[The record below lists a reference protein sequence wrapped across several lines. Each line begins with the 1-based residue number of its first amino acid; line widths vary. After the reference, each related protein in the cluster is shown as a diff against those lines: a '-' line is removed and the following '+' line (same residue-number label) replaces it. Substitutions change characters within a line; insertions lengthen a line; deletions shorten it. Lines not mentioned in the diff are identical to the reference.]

1 MKWWK
6 IVLLV
11 FGGIFV
17 IGIAVF
23 LLFFGGQKGHVSII
37 AGSPVKLVLDD
48 NEYGEGKSFSARL
61 PVGNHK
67 LEATIVGMAGKTPV
81 IKRYFEVAKNS
92 ESIIEIAMDP
102 TVEFSSVP
110 QGADVF
116 VEMGEQ
122 KRLGKTPFSIQM
134 PAGNYKFTF
143 VLNGARIEKGPY
155 NLEMDSNRTV
165 DAYYGIAPRTGF
177 DDKDKFFISSWP
189 DFMRVYENGE
199 LVGITP
205 VSFPNKGIFE
215 VWSGE
220 SSISL
225 PVLNQDTQYFFVD
238 QGTDGLG
245 YTFSK
250 KQIVSAKSDFV
261 TSTGFFVAWVDGV
274 TVRVK
279 MEGTQDLV
287 IPLPRF
293 DSPLLLS
300 SNSTTI
306 TFSGIF
312 GSDIVIKTY
321 EVPSGKEI
329 PSPSIYEALRSVL
342 MNLQSEDG
350 KTDKY
355 FFISKNSLF
364 EADFQSMKC
373 INLGQIPT
381 ACQIRRLGPMS
392 DFAVGVFLPD
402 GKCGSILSARYAQK
416 LDYGWNAGFAPRS
429 HADVYAFWSG
439 KELIGLNIATGE
451 IDWRHEFDR
460 SIICTLYDPGEN
472 LWYVDFGDWNKLQP
486 VEAQTG
492 NLLEERQKDQR
503 FTMASPNDG
512 LYLGHTTVEN
522 FGQINLFASP
532 DGQIVAKSS
541 SGELWRKSLEGLV
554 SSNCFDPS
562 KDIGMIYAKGVDE
575 FMFLDLLT
583 GEATISIGSKLV
595 SFPTADSAFTDKG
608 FWIKGQLVA
617 PKCKSVSYVDGSFII
632 GWTDD
637 VSCLIIP

>member
-6 IVLLV
+6 VVLFVLGGALV
-11 FGGIFV
+11 AGTAI
-17 IGIAVF
+17 F
-23 LLFFGGQKGHVSII
+23 LLFFGGPKGSVNVVS
-37 AGSPVKLVLDD
+37 GSPVKLVLDD
-48 NEYGEGKSFSARL
+48 TDYGEGTSFSARL

-67 LEATIVGMAGKTPV
+67 LEATLVGMAGNAPIIT
-81 IKRYFEVAKNS
+81 RYFEVTKDS
-92 ESIIEIAMDP
+92 ESTIEIAMDP

-116 VEMGEQ
+116 VEMDGQ

-134 PAGNYKFTF
+134 PTGSYKFTF
-143 VLNGARIEKGPY
+143 VLNGAKIEKGPY
-155 NLEMDSNRTV
+155 KLEMDSNQTI
-165 DAYYGIAPRTGF
+165 DAYYGKAPRTGF

-189 DFMRVYENGE
+189 DLMRVYENGE

-205 VSFPNKGIFE
+205 VSFPKQGIFE

-245 YTFSK
+245 YAFSR
-250 KQIVSAKSDFV
+250 KQIISAKSDFI
-261 TSTGFFVAWVDGV
+261 TRTGSFVAWIDGV

-279 MEGTQDLV
+279 MEGAQDLV

-300 SNSTTI
+300 SNSTTV
-306 TFSGIF
+306 TFSGVF

-329 PSPSIYEALRSVL
+329 PSPSIYEALRPVL

-350 KTDKY
+350 QTDKY
-355 FFISKNSLF
+355 FFTSKNSLF
-364 EADFQSMKC
+364 EADLQSMKC

-402 GKCGSILSARYAQK
+402 GKCGSILSSRYAQK

-439 KELIGLNIATGE
+439 KELIGLNITTGE
-451 IDWRHEFDR
+451 VNWRHEFDR
-460 SIICTLYDPGEN
+460 SIICALYDPGEN

-522 FGQINLFASP
+522 FGQINFFVSS
-532 DGQIVAKSS
+532 DGQVVAKSP

-562 KDIGMIYAKGVDE
+562 KDVGIIYAKGVDE
-575 FMFLDLLT
+575 LLLLDLLT
-583 GEATISIGSKLV
+583 GEATTSIGSKLI
-595 SFPTADSAFTDKG
+595 SFPTADSVFTDKG
-608 FWIKGQLVA
+608 FWVKDQLVA
-617 PKCKSVSYVDGSFII
+617 PRCKSASYFDGGFTIR
-632 GWTDD
+632 WTDG
-637 VSCLIIP
+637 VSCIIIP